1 MATQQA
7 EVSTTADSKSSD
19 PTRTDVAMET
29 EDHPSHAGEAAEGIM
44 AEETAPSSS
53 EAAEPEKETHV
64 DDVVSDSSGNVER
77 DEGVKEGA
85 DEGSQDVAEECK
97 NATSVPNAVNLTPKS
112 IAVKPKTL
120 TPKQR
125 ELQEARQ
132 KKQEERDRAK
142 KAKEEEKDR
151 IRLEKQK

>member
-1 MATQQA
+1 MMLVMPLILAFVKA

-29 EDHPSHAGEAAEGIM
+29 ENHPSHAGEAAEGIR

-64 DDVVSDSSGNVER
+64 DDAVSDSSGNVESDER

-85 DEGSQDVAEECK
+85 DEGSQDVAEESK
-97 NATSVPNAVNLTPKS
+97 NATSVPNPVNLTPKS
-112 IAVKPKTL
+112 IAVVI
-120 TPKQR
+120 
-125 ELQEARQ
+125 
-132 KKQEERDRAK
+132 
-142 KAKEEEKDR
+142 
-151 IRLEKQK
+151 IR